1 MAVGKS
7 CPFPGFPGKF
17 FCLPIDCKGC
27 SQLMAYGLQNRPSL
41 SLVLPHIN
49 PAHLWLHC
57 SCSQL
62 GTLCSLISRKPV
74 SSLLALG
81 PARFQEVLLA
91 ALMEGTQCLGC
102 RHIPC
107 RWLSGASS
115 WEDGAGRGE
124 MSGACREWGLG
135 RAWPWRQPGLGTQGL
150 RFRHIHHYLSPSYI
164 PRRAG

>member
-1 MAVGKS
+1 MGKS
-7 CPFPGFPGKF
+7 CPFPGFTGKF
-17 FCLPIDCKGC
+17 FCLPVDCKGC

-81 PARFQEVLLA
+81 SARFQEVLLA

-115 WEDGAGRGE
+115 FGKMGLAGERCLEPVGNGGWE
-124 MSGACREWGLG
+124 GLG
-135 RAWPWRQPGLGTQGL
+135 PGGSLG
-150 RFRHIHHYLSPSYI
+150 
-164 PRRAG
+164 